1 VPRQNRVTPFGELI
15 ATPARGTLMGNR
27 GCLHDAERRI
37 RRAFVGKRWI
47 ICVLQ
52 FKGRRRPIM
61 VPGRYT
67 ELFFLD
73 EATALA
79 AGHRP
84 CVECQRGRYLVFRQH
99 WVAALAA
106 AGSVPSADE
115 IDTVLHAE
123 RLDATRG
130 KRTYV
135 ERVSRLPGGVMVA
148 GVDGQPCLVHAG
160 ALRPWSPEGYGAPG
174 RPEVAAE
181 VRVLTPRSL
190 VQTIAHGYA
199 VQLHAS
205 ALG

>member
-37 RRAFVGKRWI
+37 RRAFVGRRWI

-84 CVECQRGRYLVFRQH
+84 CVECQRARYLVFREH
-99 WVAALAA
+99 WAA
-106 AGSVPSADE
+106 ARAAAARVPSVDE

-123 RLDATRG
+123 RLDASRG

-148 GVDGQPCLVHAG
+148 GSDGHPYLVHAD
-160 ALRPWSPEGYGAPG
+160 ALRPWSPEGYGAPW
-174 RPEVAAE
+174 RPDAAAQ

-199 VQLHAS
+199 VELHTS
-205 ALG
+205 AL